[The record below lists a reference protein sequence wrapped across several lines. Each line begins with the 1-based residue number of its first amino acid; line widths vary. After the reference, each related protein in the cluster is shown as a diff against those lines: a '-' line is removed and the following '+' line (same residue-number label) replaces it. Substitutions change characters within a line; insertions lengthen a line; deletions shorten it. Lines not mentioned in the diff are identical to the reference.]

1 MLSQK
6 HGYQVWPFYFLCD
19 ESASMSGAP
28 INEVNESLQKIWS
41 ELIKSPAV
49 ADKAW
54 VSVISFSDTA
64 EVLVPLTDLQLLS
77 SMPGCKTKGETNFG
91 NAFRKLKQVIDSDVM
106 NLKAQGFKVIRPVV
120 FFMSDGEPTD
130 ADWKQ
135 VHSELF
141 KSSNSYRPFILS
153 FGFGSAN
160 GQVIDD
166 VASSFSPGSP
176 SQAYLVSDGLYPW
189 VVFRE
194 IAHQFFHS

>member
-1 MLSQK
+1 MLSHY
-6 HGYQVWPFYFLCD
+6 HGLQVWPFYFLCD

-28 INEVNESLQKIWS
+28 INAVNESLQKIWT
-41 ELIKSPAV
+41 ELIKSPAA

-64 EVLVPLTDLQLLS
+64 EVLVPLTDLQELT
-77 SMPGCKTKGETNFG
+77 SMPGCVAGGGANYHA
-91 NAFRKLKQVIDSDVM
+91 AFLKLKEAIDIDVDRLKSDMYLVM
-106 NLKAQGFKVIRPVV
+106 RPVV
-120 FFMSDGEPTD
+120 FFMSGGCPSD

-141 KSSNSYRPFILS
+141 ESSNSYRPFILS

-160 GQVIDD
+160 GQVIHD

-176 SQAYLVSDGLYPW
+176 SQAFLVSDGFYPW

-194 IAHQFFHS
+194 IAHLFIHS